1 MFVLLEKVVIVK
13 VSIISSIGRD
23 CLGADRVLVLLS
35 CWIIYKL
42 LSWLVLVSFGLYSS
56 SPSGYELE

>member
-1 MFVLLEKVVIVK
+1 VIVK

-35 CWIIYKL
+35 CWIIYEL
-42 LSWLVLVSFGLYSS
+42 LSWPVLVSFGLYSS
-56 SPSGYELE
+56 SPSGDELE